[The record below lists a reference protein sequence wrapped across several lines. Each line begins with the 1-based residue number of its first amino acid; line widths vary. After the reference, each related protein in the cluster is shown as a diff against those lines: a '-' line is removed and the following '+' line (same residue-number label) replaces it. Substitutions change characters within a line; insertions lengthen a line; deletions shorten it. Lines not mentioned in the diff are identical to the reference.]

1 MDKINFYLCE
11 MAGTFAA
18 CMVSVF
24 IVFQY
29 LEGRYQRAFRG
40 RWLYRF
46 MPILCCIF
54 NFFAL
59 MFHRA
64 AVSLTAWMLMILL
77 WSGILYYSEM
87 MDKRKYYCVNIVF
100 ILAVSVCESVGIML
114 VDTVVRL
121 TDSQLS
127 GEILDFLQKIAGA
140 VTALFL
146 YYVVLNRLFHS
157 SKTVK
162 IAVSQYLI
170 YAIATIYVLINIGGL
185 LFMTKQDLDG
195 RETLFFM
202 ADLILLVF
210 VNLYFFYVLDT
221 FAENK
226 ALRYRVEL
234 YEAQAESNY
243 HYYKKQE
250 ESYQTALA
258 VMHDVKKHIRVM
270 ENLCSEG
277 DSGKIQAYAGS
288 MEQMLT
294 PLLKTKYCDNV
305 ILNIILNDK
314 KEYCERNGIV
324 LEFSA
329 DGIQLDFMDAID
341 ITTIY
346 GNLLDNAVEACEKA
360 EEKKVV
366 LRIYPFHGFIFTH
379 LSNSFAEKL
388 QKDRRGKLISQ
399 KGRGHGIGLENVETA
414 IKKYNGEMQYIQEKD
429 WFTIELMLSKP

>member
-1 MDKINFYLCE
+1 
-11 MAGTFAA
+11 
-18 CMVSVF
+18 
-24 IVFQY
+24 
-29 LEGRYQRAFRG
+29 
-40 RWLYRF
+40 
-46 MPILCCIF
+46 
-54 NFFAL
+54 
-59 MFHRA
+59 
-64 AVSLTAWMLMILL
+64 
-77 WSGILYYSEM
+77 
-87 MDKRKYYCVNIVF
+87 
-100 ILAVSVCESVGIML
+100 
-114 VDTVVRL
+114 
-121 TDSQLS
+121 
-127 GEILDFLQKIAGA
+127 
-140 VTALFL
+140 
-146 YYVVLNRLFHS
+146 
-157 SKTVK
+157 
-162 IAVSQYLI
+162 
-170 YAIATIYVLINIGGL
+170 
-185 LFMTKQDLDG
+185 
-195 RETLFFM
+195 
-202 ADLILLVF
+202 
-210 VNLYFFYVLDT
+210 
-221 FAENK
+221 
-226 ALRYRVEL
+226 
-234 YEAQAESNY
+234 
-243 HYYKKQE
+243 
-250 ESYQTALA
+250 
-258 VMHDVKKHIRVM
+258 
-270 ENLCSEG
+270 
-277 DSGKIQAYAGS
+277 